1 MLELQNTLISFFEQ
15 FTPNVRITGE
25 DRLEDG
31 GIDVRNLPMITFSYP
46 TSGFAENAM
55 MTFDIWSHSTNWIE
69 CLSIEDK
76 LARALPSQSDVLFDI
91 TSGAKYEYRDFSSG
105 QWIEFDLAD
114 VARIAQEV
122 WNKYQRELEWRETK
136 GESRGG
142 IWLQRGNPFTQSVTD
157 VDFMIKRRTGNII
170 IRSFTVY

>member
-15 FTPNVRITGE
+15 FTPNVRIAGE

-46 TSGFAENAM
+46 TSGFSENAM

-76 LARALPSQSDVLFDI
+76 LARALPSQSDVLFEI
-91 TSGAKYEYRDFSSG
+91 TSGAKWEYRNNLG
-105 QWIEFDLAD
+105 VWVEFDFANVQQIVQQQANLG
-114 VARIAQEV
+114 
-122 WNKYQRELEWRETK
+122 NFPLETRETK

-157 VDFMIKRRTGNII
+157 PDFMIKRRTGNII
-170 IRSFTVY
+170 IRNFTVY